1 MTLIV
6 KRKIPEGIYRLVYSH
21 QHLNLKN
28 EQRKK
33 KKKVRLISYIL
44 FN

>member
-6 KRKIPEGIYRLVYSH
+6 KRKIPEGIYRLVFSH

-28 EQRKK
+28 DKGKK
-33 KKKVRLISYIL
+33 K
-44 FN
+44 